1 MPIKVAFL
9 VLYHEAWDSLA
20 EVWRLMKADPRFEV
34 TVISIPRK
42 LTGDNGYGDEAKIS
56 EFLSQA
62 GVEHLRFDYTDST
75 EGLARLKA
83 IAPDY
88 LFINYPWQRNYQPMY
103 RVDHLVEFTR
113 VCYVPY
119 YSLPLVHE
127 PGDEGMASHLFTQR
141 SHQLASHVFVPDE
154 ELLHAYATTE
164 RGNEHVHFVGSP
176 KLDSLL
182 AEANGTGQSDAEA
195 VESVAWPS
203 YPSRKYRVIWAPHH
217 SYDSKWLNF
226 GVFAQMHE
234 SALDWARQNPDI
246 DILLRPHPFLFGTL
260 VDRGVVAAGHLHQW
274 LEAWN
279 ALPNT
284 GIDNGGDFAELF
296 RQTDLL
302 VSDGISFLA
311 EYPLITGKAGVYL
324 ENPGHWAFTRLGE
337 IAAEANLRVSSFEQ
351 FLEVFPSIRENGI
364 PGREEQ
370 LQRLREAAMP
380 FPGQAAGKIQEI
392 IAEEAGASELVDP
405 TLLSETPWE
414 RRPGTESATD

>member
-20 EVWRLMKADPRFEV
+20 EVWQLMKADPRFEV

-42 LTGDNGYGDEAKIS
+42 LTGDSGYGDEAKIS
-56 EFLSQA
+56 EFLTNA
-62 GVEHLRFDYTDST
+62 GVEHLSFDYVDSA

-103 RVDHLVEFTR
+103 RVDYLVEFTR

-154 ELLHAYATTE
+154 ELLHAYAATE
-164 RGNEHVHFVGSP
+164 RGNEYVHFVGSP

-182 AEANGTGQSDAEA
+182 AEASGEVAGDDNAGDSA
-195 VESVAWPS
+195 AWPS

-217 SYDSKWLNF
+217 SYGPKWLNF
-226 GVFAQMHE
+226 GVFAGMHQQ
-234 SALDWARQNPDI
+234 ALEWARQNPDI

-260 VDRGVVAAGHLHQW
+260 VDRGVMGASHLSDW
-274 LEAWN
+274 LAAWN

-284 GIDNGGDFAELF
+284 GIDNGGGFARLF

-302 VSDGISFLA
+302 ISDGISFLA
-311 EYPLITGKAGVYL
+311 EFPLIAGKAGVYL
-324 ENPGHWAFTRLGE
+324 ENPGHWAFTQLGE
-337 IAAEANLRVSSFEQ
+337 IAAEANLRVSSFEE
-351 FLEVFPSIRENGI
+351 FLALFPAIREKGI
-364 PGREEQ
+364 LGREAEI
-370 LQRLREAAMP
+370 QRLREAAMP
-380 FPGQAAGKIQEI
+380 FPGQAAGKILEI
-392 IAEEAGASELVDP
+392 IAAEAAASKLVDP
-405 TLLSETPWE
+405 AIISATPWE
-414 RRPGTESATD
+414 RRPGTEPATD